1 MLKYLIYFRAIF
13 KLNQFFM
20 KNIFILLFLPLLFSS
35 CATIFNGK
43 NQRVTLVKKAE
54 QTILINNAAPVIK
67 KGKYLLPRRLSPVQ
81 ITVKQEGHK
90 DNHFIVVARRVS
102 PLYVMSF
109 IPFGV
114 IFLAPPLLDAG
125 SGKAFNFKKNI
136 DIPANIAY
144 IGAKKENA
152 KMLQLS
158 AVALDIKPSDFKHT
172 KYSNY
177 KKYMQEQGGID
188 VPNKD
193 SFQLSNTVFTDQL
206 NDILKEKGYIDTT
219 NRLFQGNAFL
229 NTISIEATVKSYKI
243 IEFRKKYDIG
253 SALSSELEIK
263 WVVNDSYKKAIYT
276 QNVKVKSGQFLV
288 QNFMDQKN
296 VSEGYAKALKDALEI
311 AFIEFINSEK
321 MQALLMDKSNE
332 DAEANFEELA
342 IAKPTAYVANMQD
355 AVKAS
360 VTIKPVKG
368 HGSGFFITSDGYIIT
383 NYHVVSDTG
392 AIKVITNDDKTYDA
406 KIVRVSKV
414 HDLALLKINIE
425 NVLPFQLN
433 TSKEIEIASEIYAIG
448 TPSAEDLSQ
457 TVSKGIIS
465 STRKIDDKTKLIQT
479 DVSVNAGNSG
489 GVLTNKSG
497 LALGVVTSKLQG
509 IGIEGVAFAIPAYL
523 IFDALKI
530 SVK

>member
-1 MLKYLIYFRAIF
+1 MILYRNLEYPKVIEIP
-13 KLNQFFM
+13 
-20 KNIFILLFLPLLFSS
+20 KNIPYL
-35 CATIFNGK
+35 A
-43 NQRVTLVKKAE
+43 QR
-54 QTILINNAAPVIK
+54 P
-67 KGKYLLPRRLSPVQ
+67 
-81 ITVKQEGHK
+81 
-90 DNHFIVVARRVS
+90 DN
-102 PLYVMSF
+102 
-109 IPFGV
+109 
-114 IFLAPPLLDAG
+114 
-125 SGKAFNFKKNI
+125 
-136 DIPANIAY
+136 
-144 IGAKKENA
+144 AKK
-152 KMLQLS
+152 MHLS
-158 AVALDIKPSDFKHT
+158 TVDLDVKPADYERVLYNS
-172 KYSNY
+172 Y
-177 KKYMQEQGGID
+177 KKYK
-188 VPNKD
+188 KD
-193 SFQLSNTVFTDQL
+193 TNQKSSIAGKETFQLTNTIFSSPL
-206 NDILKEKGYIDTT
+206 NVLLKEKGYIDTT
-219 NRLFQGNAFL
+219 NRLFQGNTFL
-229 NTISIEATVKSYKI
+229 NTISIEATVKTFKI
-243 IEFRKKYDIG
+243 TECLLSGMSNTSIISDKIG
-253 SALSSELEIK
+253 IK
-263 WVVNDSYKKAIYT
+263 WVVYDSYKKIIYT
-276 QNVKVKSGQFLV
+276 QETKVRSSDFPVMCVYGNDSKEAYSVAHNL
-288 QNFMDQKN
+288 
-296 VSEGYAKALKDALEI
+296 AIKDALEI

-321 MQALLMDKSNE
+321 MQALLMDKSSE

-342 IAKPTAYVANMQD
+342 IAKSAAYVSNMQD

-392 AIKVITNDDKTYDA
+392 AIKVITNDEKTYDA

-433 TSKEIEIASEIYAIG
+433 ASKEIEIASEIYAIG